1 MKDRWCTK
9 RRKERLV
16 YTVIENKMS
25 DTRKR
30 EYKITQWEFWY
41 IIFKQY
47 KQDDIL
53 YISFLCHQDKWN
65 RNKSFARNFYKKED
79 AEWYLVLIRRKDK
92 NAESDS

>member
-1 MKDRWCTK
+1 
-9 RRKERLV
+9 
-16 YTVIENKMS
+16 MS

-30 EYKITQWEFWY
+30 EYRITQWELWY

-47 KQDDIL
+47 QQDDML
-53 YISFLCHQDKWN
+53 YISLLGYQDKWSK
-65 RNKSFARNFYKKED
+65 NKSFARNFYTKED